1 MLDKI
6 KAMLSPRALAY
17 FSSLDESLL
26 VKPSA
31 WSDDAAHNKTIRLL
45 TRVVQGCVVVAL
57 RYRSPSCSE
66 PYDTL

>member
-45 TRVVQGCVVVAL
+45 TRAVQGCVVVAL
-57 RYRSPSCSE
+57 RYRSLSCSE
-66 PYDTL
+66 PCDTL